1 VHHLD
6 AGDTD
11 GAARIEAEEDLPLP
25 GLDLPVRRHHPQS
38 MYFGGVAAALL
49 RSDGVLEAAGDPRR
63 AGAVAVG

>member
-1 VHHLD
+1 
-6 AGDTD
+6 
-11 GAARIEAEEDLPLP
+11 
-25 GLDLPVRRHHPQS
+25 